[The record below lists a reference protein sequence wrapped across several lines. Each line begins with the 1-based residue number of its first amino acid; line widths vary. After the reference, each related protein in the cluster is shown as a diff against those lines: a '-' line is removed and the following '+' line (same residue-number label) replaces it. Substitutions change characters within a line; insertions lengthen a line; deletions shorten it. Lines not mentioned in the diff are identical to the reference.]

1 LLGDESLAVS
11 ADEDLVALGREI
23 RRHRK
28 SRKLSQEGLAEL
40 ANLHRNYIGYLERG
54 ERNPAAKTLF
64 QISRALGIGLA
75 ELVAGVAPDT
85 KRD

>member
-1 LLGDESLAVS
+1 MLGDESLAVD

-28 SRKLSQEGLAEL
+28 ARKLSQEGLAEL
-40 ANLHRNYIGYLERG
+40 TELHRNYIGCLERG

-64 QISRALGIGLA
+64 QISRALGISLA
-75 ELVAGVAPDT
+75 ELVAGVAPET
-85 KRD
+85 KHD